1 LATARE
7 RAIKSVERRI
17 IGVEEA
23 EPYLKVLLYGR
34 NGQGKTRIAATGPK
48 PLIIDI
54 NEKGTKSVR
63 NYKGAKVLQ
72 VAEWEDITHAYWY
85 LKEGNHPYETV
96 VLDTVTAMQHMCMRH
111 VLGEAEDRDP
121 NREPSMP
128 DRRAWGKLSELL
140 KPIFLDY
147 RNLPMH
153 VIFIAQ
159 ERTLSEEDEVTVE
172 HVPDLSPGS
181 RGVAT
186 GAVDIIGRVFQR
198 EVRVASKKKGKEVK
212 KWQTR
217 LLVGPHDEYTTKDR
231 TGALGR
237 IMNDPTVPKML
248 AAMNAEEE

>member
-1 LATARE
+1 
-7 RAIKSVERRI
+7 
-17 IGVEEA
+17 
-23 EPYLKVLLYGR
+23 
-34 NGQGKTRIAATGPK
+34 
-48 PLIIDI
+48 
-54 NEKGTKSVR
+54 
-63 NYKGAKVLQ
+63 
-72 VAEWEDITHAYWY
+72 
-85 LKEGNHPYETV
+85 
-96 VLDTVTAMQHMCMRH
+96 
-111 VLGEAEDRDP
+111 
-121 NREPSMP
+121 MP